1 MNLRFL
7 PESHTD
13 FVLAVTP
20 GLAFFGLA
28 LCLMSAA
35 AVAFI
40 VVRRRSGRPRS

>member
-28 LCLMSAA
+28 LCLMSACGSC
-35 AVAFI
+35 VYC
-40 VVRRRSGRPRS
+40 RPPPQWQTP